1 LTNNDVIDKEA
12 NYIMI
17 VDERITAYINSLVSE
32 LPNELSNLEMNAL
45 EHHVPIIKKET
56 QGALKFLL
64 QLQQPKRILE
74 VGTAIGFSALFMS
87 EYTNCDCQ
95 ITTIEKVAMRLVEA
109 EKNLADP
116 IFPHKDK
123 IKLMKGEAL
132 DVLKALAEEK
142 LSFDFIFLDAAK
154 AQYMSFLPELMK
166 LLEEKGLLVTDNVL
180 QDGTVI
186 NSRYSVTRRDR
197 TIHSR
202 MREYLY
208 TITHMEEL
216 STVILPV
223 GDGIALSHRV
233 K

>member
-1 LTNNDVIDKEA
+1 
-12 NYIMI
+12 MI
-17 VDERITAYINSLVSE
+17 VDERITAYINSLEPE
-32 LPNELSNLEMNAL
+32 LPHELLAL
-45 EHHVPIIKKET
+45 EKEALENHVPIIKKDT
-56 QGALKFLL
+56 QGVLKFLL

-87 EYTNCDCQ
+87 EYSNSDCG

-109 EKNLADP
+109 KKNLSSER
-116 IFPHKDK
+116 FPHRNK
-123 IKLMKGEAL
+123 ITLRQGEGL
-132 DVLKALAEEK
+132 EVLKELVQEQE
-142 LSFDFIFLDAAK
+142 SFDFIFLDAAK

-166 LLEEKGLLVTDNVL
+166 LLSEKGMLLTDNVL
-180 QDGTVI
+180 QDGTVT
-186 NSRYSVTRRDR
+186 NSRYSITRRDR

-223 GDGIALSHRV
+223 GDGIAVSHR
-233 K
+233 KG

>member
-1 LTNNDVIDKEA
+1 
-12 NYIMI
+12 MI
-17 VDERITAYINSLVSE
+17 VDERINAYINSLETE
-32 LPNELSNLEMNAL
+32 LTPELLALEKEAL

-56 QGALKFLL
+56 QGVIKFLL
-64 QLQQPKRILE
+64 RLQQPKRILE

-87 EYTNCDCQ
+87 EYSNKDCT
-95 ITTIEKVAMRLVEA
+95 ITTIEKVPMRLVEA

-116 IFPHKDK
+116 KFTKKDK
-123 IKLMKGEAL
+123 ITLCKGDAFE
-132 DVLKALAEEK
+132 VLKELVEEN
-142 LSFDFIFLDAAK
+142 LNYDFIFLDAAK

-166 LLEEKGLLVTDNVL
+166 LLTVNGMLVTDNVL
-180 QDGTVI
+180 QDGTVT

-197 TIHSR
+197 TIHTR

-223 GDGIALSHRV
+223 GDGVALSHRL
-233 K
+233 

>member
-1 LTNNDVIDKEA
+1 
-12 NYIMI
+12 MI
-17 VDERITAYINSLVSE
+17 VDERITAYINSLEAE
-32 LPNELSNLEMNAL
+32 LPIELRTLELNAL

-56 QGALKFLL
+56 QGVLKFLL

-87 EYTNCDCQ
+87 ENTQSDCK

-109 EKNLADP
+109 EKNLSDP
-116 IFPHKDK
+116 AFSKKDK
-123 IKLMKGEAL
+123 IKLLKGEAL
-132 DVLKALAEEK
+132 EVLKALVQAKE
-142 LSFDFIFLDAAK
+142 SFDFIFLDAAK

-166 LLEEKGLLVTDNVL
+166 LLDEKGLLVTDNVL

-223 GDGIALSHRV
+223 GDGIALSHRLGNSTGV
-233 K
+233 RI

>member
-1 LTNNDVIDKEA
+1 
-12 NYIMI
+12 MI
-17 VDERITAYINSLVSE
+17 VDERISAYINSLETE
-32 LPNELSNLEMNAL
+32 LPKELLDLEKEAL
-45 EHHVPIIKKET
+45 ENHVPIIKKET
-56 QGALKFLL
+56 QGVLKFLL

-87 EYTNCDCQ
+87 EYSGADCS
-95 ITTIEKVAMRLVEA
+95 ITTIEKVQMRLVEA
-109 EKNLADP
+109 VKNLADSK
-116 IFPHKDK
+116 FPQKDK
-123 IKLMKGEAL
+123 ITLCKGEAL
-132 DVLKALAEEK
+132 EVLKRLVDDK
-142 LSFDFIFLDAAK
+142 QGYDFIFLDAAK

-166 LLEEKGLLVTDNVL
+166 LLVENGMLVTDNVL
-180 QDGTVI
+180 QDGTVT
-186 NSRYSVTRRDR
+186 NSRYSIVRRDR

-223 GDGIALSHRV
+223 GDGIALSHRI